1 MPEGNLEEILDF
13 AIAREQEAH
22 EFYMDMAKKAE
33 RPGMEGLFT
42 QFAREEMGHK
52 KRLEGIKKGTR
63 SFAPAKKVVDLKIG
77 DYLVEVEPT
86 ATVTYQNALIL
97 AMKKE
102 KAAFQL
108 YTDLAE
114 QTDDAEVKKIFEGL
128 AQEEAKHK
136 LRFEVEY
143 DDMIL
148 TEN

>member
-1 MPEGNLEEILDF
+1 MPADNLDELLDF
-13 AIAREQEAH
+13 AIAGEQEAH
-22 EFYMDMAKKAE
+22 DFYLDLAKKVE

-42 QFAREEMGHK
+42 QFAREELGHK
-52 KRLEGIKKGTR
+52 AKLEGIKKGAR

-77 DYLVEVEPT
+77 DYLVEVDPT
-86 ATVTYQNALIL
+86 VTLTYQNALIL
-97 AMKKE
+97 AMKRE
-102 KAAFQL
+102 RAAFRL
-108 YTDLAE
+108 YTDLAAHAE
-114 QTDDAEVKKIFEGL
+114 DAEVKQIFESL

>member
-1 MPEGNLEEILDF
+1 MPAENLDDILDF
-13 AIAREQEAH
+13 AIAGEQEAH
-22 EFYMDMAKKAE
+22 DFYLDLAKKVE

-42 QFAREEMGHK
+42 QFAREELGHK
-52 KRLEGIKKGTR
+52 AKLEGIKKGAR

-77 DYLVEVEPT
+77 DYLVEVDPT
-86 ATVTYQNALIL
+86 VTLTYQNALIL
-97 AMKKE
+97 AMKRE
-102 KAAFQL
+102 RAAFRL
-108 YTDLAE
+108 YTDLAAHAE
-114 QTDDAEVKKIFEGL
+114 DAEVKQIFESL